1 MKTILIL
8 TTATVI
14 GWLTFVGC
22 ILYIIIKEPSINKE
36 PSLADID
43 REYAVELVNQNTVKV
58 YSYSTHKLYTVP
70 LDSIVSVFDI
80 DNL

>member
-8 TTATVI
+8 TVTTVI
-14 GWLTFVGC
+14 GWLIFVGC
-22 ILYIIIKEPSINKE
+22 IVYITISEPSINKE

-43 REYAVELVNQNTVKV
+43 KEYAVELVNQNTVKV
-58 YSYSTHKLYTVP
+58 YSYSSHKLYTVP
-70 LDSIVSVFDI
+70 LDSIISVFEI

>member
-58 YSYSTHKLYTVP
+58 YS
-70 LDSIVSVFDI
+70 
-80 DNL
+80 